1 MFAVSIPQLISNYK
15 CCFLQLRCENVDGFH
30 TMYNLPNVD
39 ARGMM
44 VHEFWVKEGYCVKYI
59 FQFARITAFCLAG
72 EVLAAVLPPEKTR
85 RWWGLAAALSVFVV
99 ADVYF
104 RGEPFA
110 GTPIQGLMPWLT
122 AAQAVVVF
130 ICMVLEYGKKEE
142 MDFTAL
148 CAILIAGV
156 AIPMALTCLL
166 RLRMLEHGAGLVL
179 IPLVAA
185 FMSDTMA
192 LFGGMLFGKTK
203 LAPLVSPKKTRE
215 GAVSGLVGGMAG
227 MILFRIFFFLC
238 TEVQLHI
245 GWCVLLGLVGSVLG
259 QLGDLSFSC
268 IKRQYGIKDYG
279 RLLPG
284 HGGVLDRFDSVIFA
298 APVLW
303 MIVDAVKLY

>member
-1 MFAVSIPQLISNYK
+1 M
-15 CCFLQLRCENVDGFH
+15 G
-30 TMYNLPNVD
+30 
-39 ARGMM
+39 
-44 VHEFWVKEGYCVKYI
+44 
-59 FQFARITAFCLAG
+59 
-72 EVLAAVLPPEKTR
+72 
-85 RWWGLAAALSVFVV
+85 
-99 ADVYF
+99 DVYF

-148 CAILIAGV
+148 CAILVAGV

-298 APVLW
+298 APVIW